1 MHEQIFR
8 ICVIKTVAKMI
19 LYKKSMCNAG
29 IRVPKKILYENVCGS
44 HKFKNNGKEQQ
55 IVQKEFTGLWHNKH
69 IIL

>member
-1 MHEQIFR
+1 
-8 ICVIKTVAKMI
+8 MI
-19 LYKKSMCNAG
+19 LYKKSMCNTG